1 MARFHRLIFFT
12 TRFGL
17 QRTRDTFWKE
27 TTSVSAQRGLL
38 RSGIRSMAPTR
49 LNTYLVLVLLR
60 DESRA
65 YDVRQSVRIVMAM
78 GDGYT

>member
-1 MARFHRLIFFT
+1 MVVHGVISVVSSSLLL
-12 TRFGL
+12 GL
-17 QRTRDTFWKE
+17 AFNERVMRFWKE
-27 TTSVSAQRGLL
+27 TTSVSAKRGSL

-65 YDVRQSVRIVMAM
+65 YDVR
-78 GDGYT
+78 